1 MSKIQFKIYLPWL
14 KSKLANK
21 NWGDGCSLNGLP
33 LGDELAHE
41 FVDRAI
47 AEGYK
52 YDVDVP
58 DEKVR
63 EWLGLNKEGANHG
76 EQ

>member
-1 MSKIQFKIYLPWL
+1 MIIQLKTYLPGFKRNWAG
-14 KSKLANK
+14 KSWSEVFSL
-21 NWGDGCSLNGLP
+21 DGLFLS
-33 LGDELAHE
+33 DEQAHV

-47 AEGYK
+47 AEGYE

-63 EWLGLNKEGANHG
+63 EWLALNKEGANNG
-76 EQ
+76 

>member
-1 MSKIQFKIYLPWL
+1 MSKSQFKIYLPWL

-21 NWGDGCSLNGLP
+21 NCGDVFSLNGLP
-33 LGDELAHE
+33 LSDELAHA
-41 FVDRAI
+41 VVNRAI
-47 AEGYK
+47 AEGYE

-63 EWLGLNKEGANHG
+63 EWIGLNKKGTNG
-76 EQ
+76 